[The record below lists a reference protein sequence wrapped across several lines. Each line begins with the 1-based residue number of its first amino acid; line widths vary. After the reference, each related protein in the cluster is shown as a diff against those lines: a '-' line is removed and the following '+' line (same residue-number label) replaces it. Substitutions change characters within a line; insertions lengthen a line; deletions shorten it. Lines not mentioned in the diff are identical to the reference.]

1 MERVTLT
8 IEGTAEEIIAS
19 IHRLSQLQQTRL
31 EEGISWL
38 DNEVEDFVINRI
50 QSEAR
55 QILKEMANRPS
66 GYDRD
71 ELIRNMGLT
80 GRGLAGRLSSIGH
93 NIRKFYPVK
102 RHPINLDEDIGSYT
116 LLPEFARWLTTHEIS
131 D

>member
-1 MERVTLT
+1 MEKITLT

-19 IHRLSQLQQTRL
+19 ISKLGQFQYRQQ
-31 EEGISWL
+31 EEAISWL
-38 DNEVEDFVINRI
+38 DSEIEDFIVNRI
-50 QSEAR
+50 QPEAK
-55 QILKEMANRPS
+55 QILKEMADRPD

-71 ELIRNMGLT
+71 ELVRNLGLT

-102 RHPINLDEDIGSYT
+102 RHPVELDEDSGSYT
-116 LLPEFARWLTTHEIS
+116 LLPEFARWLSSHEIP